1 MNVLVE
7 SINKRNITYLT
18 TGYLG
23 GSDPENNITADY
35 MKNSRID
42 GGVVNKSAC
51 RFKEA
56 VYTSLLK

>member
-7 SINKRNITYLT
+7 NINKRNITYLT

-23 GSDPENNITADY
+23 GRGPENNITADY

-42 GGVVNKSAC
+42 GGVGNESAC
-51 RFKEA
+51 RFEEA
-56 VYTSLLK
+56 VCI